1 MCISPLSKDTLS
13 NMNNFKYKS
22 TDDSIMYNK
31 CMSPCLNY
39 FVNFL
44 PRWLAPNL
52 ITIISLGFN
61 IFAAI
66 ISYNDGGF
74 DFSQELKSSTCYVI
88 GICQLLYLLLDN
100 IDGKQARR
108 TGNSTPF
115 GMLMDHGCDVFT
127 NIFTAYNLS
136 KLALVGNDDF
146 YSFSIFFGLI
156 LGFYMMTYEEY
167 KLGEMHFPPINGT
180 DEGNLFVFLF
190 GICCGLFGQN
200 FLSYT
205 LIEKYSIN
213 VGRVV
218 QLGVV
223 VGGISCV
230 FNLYKHTI
238 KKKGFKES
246 ITIFLE
252 NGSFYSVVIIPI
264 IYIIYRNGFYTDNMW
279 LIICNSCLIF
289 ARVTIDIQIKILTM
303 DKLSCNFMIF
313 LSNIFYIFSVV
324 IPITKINYYV
334 LLCLFFVQSLELA
347 AFIYFRSKEITNF
360 LNIRIFCVNTPNT
373 PVQIITT
380 S

>member
-1 MCISPLSKDTLS
+1 MCISPLSKDILS

-22 TDDSIMYNK
+22 TDESIMYNK

-61 IFAAI
+61 VIAAV

-74 DFSQELKSSTCYVI
+74 NFSQELKPFTCMII
-88 GICQLLYLLLDN
+88 GVFQLLYQLLDN

-136 KLALVGNDDF
+136 KLALVGNEDIF
-146 YSFSIFFGLI
+146 SFSVFFGLF

-167 KLGEMHFPPINGT
+167 KLGEMHFPMINGT
-180 DEGNLFVFLF
+180 DEGNFFIFLLGVVC
-190 GICCGLFGQN
+190 GIFSQD
-200 FLSYT
+200 FLLYT
-205 LIEKYSIN
+205 INEKYSIT
-213 VGRVV
+213 VAKLV

-223 VGGISCV
+223 LGGISCT
-230 FNLYKHTI
+230 FNLYMHTY
-238 KKKGFKES
+238 KKKGYKEMLK
-246 ITIFLE
+246 IFLD
-252 NGSFYSVVIIPI
+252 NCTFYSVLLVPI
-264 IYIIYRNGFYTDNMW
+264 YYIIFRQDFYLDYKW
-279 LIICNSCLIF
+279 LILVNSCLIF

-303 DKLSCNFMIF
+303 DALGCNYMIF
-313 LSNIFYIFSVV
+313 FSNIIYIFSVV
-324 IPITKINYYV
+324 IPSSYTRYYT
-334 LLCLFFVQSLELA
+334 LLILFLAQALELSG
-347 AFIYFRSKEITNF
+347 FIYIRAKEITNY
-360 LNIRIFCVNTPNT
+360 LNIRIFCVNNSP
-373 PVQIITT
+373 QIISTT
-380 S
+380 I